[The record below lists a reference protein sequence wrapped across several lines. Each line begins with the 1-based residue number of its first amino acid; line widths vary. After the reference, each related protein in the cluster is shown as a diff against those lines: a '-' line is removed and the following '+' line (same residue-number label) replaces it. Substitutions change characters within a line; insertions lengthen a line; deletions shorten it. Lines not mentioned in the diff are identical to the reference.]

1 MAYPRS
7 RKSNG
12 EHLIDGLIA
21 LPWWCSLIFG
31 LIIWGAASLFAS
43 YYPKH
48 ILVVMLQPSWPVLPA
63 VVGFTALASAL
74 KARRS
79 TKSLQKIKTLQDI
92 KDVPWQEFEHLTVAY
107 YRERSYHVDHTGKAG
122 PDGGIDL
129 DMRKD
134 RKRILVQ
141 CKRYNGRS
149 IGVQAVR
156 EFFGVVISQ
165 GADKGIFI
173 TTSDFTPEAMTFGL
187 SQASLELIPGNRF
200 AQMVHHLRT
209 ETPAHQDMSWEI
221 STDTPAQAYTHAGP
235 VTIPFCP
242 SCGERMVE
250 RQARRGSNIGG
261 MFWGCSQYPNCR
273 GMRPGSLTK

>member
-43 YYPKH
+43 FYPKH
-48 ILVVMLQPSWPVLPA
+48 ILVVMLQPSWPLLPA

-92 KDVPWQEFEHLTVAY
+92 QDVPWQEFEHLTAAY
-107 YRERSYHVDHTGKAG
+107 YRERGYHVDHTGKAG

-134 RKRILVQ
+134 RQRILVQ
-141 CKRYNGRS
+141 CKRYTGRS
-149 IGVQAVR
+149 IGVQAIR

-209 ETPAHQDMSWEI
+209 GTPVHQDMSWEI
-221 STDTPAQAYTHAGP
+221 STNAPAQAFTHVNP
-235 VTIPFCP
+235 SIIPSCP
-242 SCGERMVE
+242 SCGDRMVE
-250 RQARRGSNIGG
+250 RQARRGSNMGG
-261 MFWGCSQYPNCR
+261 IFWGCSQYPNCR
-273 GMRPGSLTK
+273 GIRPASATK